1 MWGVFKYVV
10 CFITDYFGFIFK
22 NICHPSL
29 FILSR
34 THSLKFSDLKKI
46 PITIMVMSS
55 WTDKILQVPAMPCR
69 VLCCQLSPELG
80 QASAQL
86 QWGAGA
92 VARPG
97 RHQARAV
104 GQPGHPGHPGH
115 RTNQHTSDQHREEL
129 HQSLRND
136 RRDLQRMKGFPE
148 VHVFLLCKDCFS
160 RHIILWKK
168 ENFPNK

>member
-1 MWGVFKYVV
+1 MIKFQQQFYAMLCK
-10 CFITDYFGFIFK
+10 
-22 NICHPSL
+22 
-29 FILSR
+29 SR
-34 THSLKFSDLKKI
+34 ALPGETSKL
-46 PITIMVMSS
+46 
-55 WTDKILQVPAMPCR
+55 KILNKSNPSVHNKNRAAVAALFSEKVR
-69 VLCCQLSPELG
+69 LC
-80 QASAQL
+80 
-86 QWGAGA
+86 

-160 RHIILWKK
+160 RHIIL
-168 ENFPNK
+168 